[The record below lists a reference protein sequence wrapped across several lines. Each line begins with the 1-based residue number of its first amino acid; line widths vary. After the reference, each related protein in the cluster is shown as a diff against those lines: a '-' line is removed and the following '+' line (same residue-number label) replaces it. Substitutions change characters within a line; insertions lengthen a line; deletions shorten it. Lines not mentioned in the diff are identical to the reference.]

1 MPCSAF
7 RSFIIITVLALAAS
21 PALAQRIEGQVRYA
35 KGGQPVYHAIVRC
48 SGIGCSGT
56 IYTDRSGKFSF
67 VFFRRPGQYTIT
79 VEAPGYLPEE
89 RSVAL
94 LTPASS
100 EYMFIQLRPDP
111 AASGSPAAP
120 PGVVDVRGVPTIARR
135 EFEQGR
141 DALGEEGRIDEAIRH
156 LEKAITLYPKY
167 LEAHI
172 LLGHAYLDNHQLD
185 KAESALRRALQI
197 RSKSAEA
204 HFLLGDVYRQQKKY
218 GDAEKMF
225 LAGLK
230 IQDSWQGH
238 LGLGRLY
245 WDQGEIAK
253 AGPEVGKALQQK
265 PDLAEGHLL
274 AGDILLKAHQAEN
287 ALIEFQ
293 EYLRL
298 EPKGKYAQQTQEIVD
313 KIKKALAEQKK

>member
-7 RSFIIITVLALAAS
+7 RFSIIITVLALAAS
-21 PALAQRIEGQVRYA
+21 PVLAQVIEGQVRYA
-35 KGGQPVYHAIVRC
+35 QGGQPVYNAIVRC

-56 IYTDRSGKFSF
+56 IYTDRSGKFRF
-67 VFFRRPGQYTIT
+67 VFFRRPGYYTIT

-100 EYMFIQLRPDP
+100 EYMFIQLRRDP
-111 AASGSPAAP
+111 SASGSPAAP
-120 PGVVDVRGVPTIARR
+120 PGVIDARVPTIARR

-141 DALGEEGRIDEAIRH
+141 DALGEEGRIDEAIKH
-156 LEKAITLYPKY
+156 LEKAIALYPKY
-167 LEAHI
+167 LEAHV
-172 LLGHAYLDNHQLD
+172 LLGSAYLDTHQLD
-185 KAESALRRALQI
+185 KAESALRRALEI

-204 HFLLGDVYRQQKKY
+204 HFLLGEVYRQQKKY
-218 GDAEKMF
+218 VEAEKVL

-245 WDQGEIAK
+245 WDQGELAK
-253 AGPEVGKALQQK
+253 AGPQVGKALQQK

-298 EPKGKYAQQTQEIVD
+298 EPKGKYAQQTQEIVE